1 MPGTGLI
8 GLNREIIK
16 RVNDERLTIDH
27 LFILEAMYHEEYDI
41 LDYYDEGY
49 TKERC
54 LMNYQNLER
63 KEFIVP
69 DTNTSYYI
77 ISVTGKEFYEEL
89 LSLSKGIKAANY
101 KTNSVIKDKRFD
113 EWWETYPSTAS
124 WTTDDGKKFMS
135 GRSLRSGSKEENR
148 KAYLRVLNEGR
159 YTHEELVSCLKYEIA
174 AKKKQ
179 SVDTNSN
186 HLQFMKGSLAYLNQ
200 STFEN
205 FIELVRSGDSIDEST
220 TNWELA

>member
-1 MPGTGLI
+1 MPKTGLI
-8 GLNREIIK
+8 GLNKEILK
-16 RVNDERLTIDH
+16 RANEERLTIDH

-54 LMNYQNLER
+54 LLNYQNLER
-63 KEFIVP
+63 KQFIIP
-69 DTNTSYYI
+69 DTATTYYV

-89 LSLSKGIKAANY
+89 LSLSKGVTTTSYKAN
-101 KTNSVIKDKRFD
+101 NVVRDKRFE
-113 EWWETYPSTAS
+113 EWWEAYPSTAT
-124 WTTDDGKKFMS
+124 WATPEGKKFVS

-148 KAYLRVLNEGR
+148 KAYLKILNEGKV
-159 YTHEELVSCLKYEIA
+159 THDELISCLKYEIS

-179 SVDTNSN
+179 SIETNSN

-200 STFEN
+200 RTFEN
-205 FIELVRSGDSIDEST
+205 FIELVRAGDSIDEST
-220 TNWELA
+220 SNWELA